1 MASTGQVDG
10 RVACPGCRLAWL
22 KIRQLNL
29 NWQHTVA
36 NGCLNR
42 VARSDGLFPAGLS
55 GAPNS
60 GIADAG
66 VRDAKGEI
74 NCEIAKV

>member
-22 KIRQLNL
+22 KIRQLNFT
-29 NWQHTVA
+29 WQHTVA

-42 VARSDGLFPAGLS
+42 AARPGGLFPAGLS

-66 VRDAKGEI
+66 FRDAKA
-74 NCEIAKV
+74 NLIAK